1 MGVEAA
7 SSDRIYYA
15 SPAENLPA
23 SARLFPTSRCCR
35 KAIKLDE
42 KIAYVEEM
50 QQLDIDRAVHPQKQ
64 VSEKYGISKGLLSTY
79 QRQLSTFYMERED
92 DIKKSK
98 NNSDA
103 AFAKRKRLRGGGRG
117 EKIPELGNELVQLI
131 NNNRSKGLRVDSDY
145 VKQRALGYV
154 ATHYPELFESFKRSS
169 TLLTRLR
176 NVFKFSIRKVT
187 HTKVVAIHDKLPGVR
202 QYLAELRARLK
213 CRISINTPIHSPDG
227 AILIMNRF
235 NADQVY

>member
-15 SPAENLPA
+15 SPAENLQS

-79 QRQLSTFYMERED
+79 QRQLSTFYMERERM
-92 DIKKSK
+92 ISRR
-98 NNSDA
+98 A
-103 AFAKRKRLRGGGRG
+103 RI
-117 EKIPELGNELVQLI
+117 IPMQL
-131 NNNRSKGLRVDSDY
+131 
-145 VKQRALGYV
+145 
-154 ATHYPELFESFKRSS
+154 
-169 TLLTRLR
+169 LR
-176 NVFKFSIRKVT
+176 NGSDCE
-187 HTKVVAIHDKLPGVR
+187 VAAEEKK
-202 QYLAELRARLK
+202 YLNWAM
-213 CRISINTPIHSPDG
+213 S
-227 AILIMNRF
+227 
-235 NADQVY
+235 